1 MAVRSTQVATE
12 VLRGG
17 TPIVRCSQIAVEVL
31 RGGTPIVRCS
41 QIAVEVLREN
51 ISGARPQVA
60 ILGG

>member
-1 MAVRSTQVATE
+1 MAVRSTQVAT
-12 VLRGG
+12 
-17 TPIVRCSQIAVEVL
+17 EVL